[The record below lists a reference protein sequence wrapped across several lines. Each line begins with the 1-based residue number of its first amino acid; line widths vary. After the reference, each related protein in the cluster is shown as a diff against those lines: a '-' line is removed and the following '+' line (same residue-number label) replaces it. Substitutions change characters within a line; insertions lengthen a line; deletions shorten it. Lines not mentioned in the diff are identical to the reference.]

1 MMVSISVSIYGML
14 KIKYCLSEMNI
25 KKDFI
30 MITETKKSLMSI
42 QKLISLYLVNFPFMV
57 TYSIEKYTMKLIS
70 PLIQL

>member
-14 KIKYCLSEMNI
+14 TIKHLLPEMNT

-30 MITETKKSLMSI
+30 MITETKKSLISI

-57 TYSIEKYTMKLIS
+57 TYSLEKYTMKLIS

>member
-57 TYSIEKYTMKLIS
+57 TYSLEKYTMKLIS

>member
-14 KIKYCLSEMNI
+14 KIKHCLSAMNL

-30 MITETKKSLMSI
+30 MITETKKSLISI
-42 QKLISLYLVNFPFMV
+42 QKLIFLYLVNFPFMV
-57 TYSIEKYTMKLIS
+57 TYSLEKYTMKLIS

>member
-1 MMVSISVSIYGML
+1 
-14 KIKYCLSEMNI
+14 MNL

-30 MITETKKSLMSI
+30 MIMETKKSLISI

-57 TYSIEKYTMKLIS
+57 IYSLEKYTMKLIL

>member
-30 MITETKKSLMSI
+30 MITETKKRLMSI
-42 QKLISLYLVNFPFMV
+42 QKFISLYLVNFPFMV
-57 TYSIEKYTMKLIS
+57 TYSLEKYTMKLIS